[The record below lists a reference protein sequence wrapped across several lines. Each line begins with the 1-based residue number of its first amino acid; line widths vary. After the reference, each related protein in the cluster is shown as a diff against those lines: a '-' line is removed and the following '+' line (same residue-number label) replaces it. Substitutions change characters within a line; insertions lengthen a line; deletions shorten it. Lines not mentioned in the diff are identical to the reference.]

1 MISEICP
8 NEVEE
13 EPASGLPHFVDEDSI
28 ESEVEDKEQSMFG
41 KRKSIT
47 GMYIMTFMWNKIHL
61 YNRPQPINE
70 ILPSNHDIHV
80 HVVMPILMNNL
91 LLYGFPYFYTL
102 IRASLYVNL

>member
-28 ESEVEDKEQSMFG
+28 ESEVDDKEQSMFG

-47 GMYIMTFMWNKIHL
+47 GMYIMTFMWNKIHQT
-61 YNRPQPINE
+61 PT
-70 ILPSNHDIHV
+70 H
-80 HVVMPILMNNL
+80 
-91 LLYGFPYFYTL
+91 
-102 IRASLYVNL
+102 